1 MRVLT
6 RDAER
11 AEELA
16 GRGAEVAI
24 GDLRDAESL
33 AAAHDGVESVV
44 VHLQLQYDFELH
56 EAYGRN
62 AIDAAAAA
70 GVSMLVF
77 NTSAHVLQGTD
88 VTVYQV
94 RQRMVDL
101 LRGSGVPNVV
111 LRPTFYLDNLLGPWI
126 KPGIV
131 EQGVLAFPLPPEFRM
146 SWVASQEV
154 GAYAAAAVAHRDLA
168 GCVFD
173 IGGPQGV
180 TGEEL
185 AACLTGTIGRP
196 VRYVGIP
203 PDAYQ
208 QALVPLFGDAVAFE
222 VAEQIRAIVSL
233 GDGTVDMTEPHMRL
247 GVVPVSAEEW
257 ISQQEWVAAPR

>member
-1 MRVLT
+1 MRVLI

-24 GDLRDAESL
+24 GDLGDAESL

-44 VHLQLQYDFELH
+44 VHLPLQYDFELH

-154 GAYAAAAVAHRDLA
+154 GAYARL
-168 GCVFD
+168 
-173 IGGPQGV
+173 PS
-180 TGEEL
+180 
-185 AACLTGTIGRP
+185 LTGISPAVSSTSADRRGSPARSSRHASPAPSDDRCGTSASRP
-196 VRYVGIP
+196 TPTSKLSCRCSVTRSP
-203 PDAYQ
+203 SRLRSRSA
-208 QALVPLFGDAVAFE
+208 
-222 VAEQIRAIVSL
+222 RSCRS
-233 GDGTVDMTEPHMRL
+233 GTGPST
-247 GVVPVSAEEW
+247 
-257 ISQQEWVAAPR
+257 